1 MALTFPAAYH
11 KRSDF
16 LAYVVPVYCFVAV
29 NKFFFLLLLVI
40 VFVNVV
46 VKVVILSSPSSASVR
61 FVTIYNHLY

>member
-29 NKFFFLLLLVI
+29 NNFFFLLLLVI

-46 VKVVILSSPSSASVR
+46 VKVVTVIAIISIS
-61 FVTIYNHLY
+61 